1 MLPRVIGHRGAA
13 LAAPENTLAGLREA
27 ARQGC
32 RWVEIDV
39 RLTADD
45 GLVLMHDPTVDRTTT
60 ETGRVR
66 EFPLAQ
72 LAAMDAGTRFDA
84 AFAGEPVP
92 SLADAI
98 VAVHALDL
106 RLDIELKCEPG
117 ESFAAA
123 AALVALLGRVWRA
136 PEPPLVSSF
145 DPAALAAVRG
155 AAPDLPVAVVT
166 PTLADEWRPA
176 FDALGAV
183 SLHVGDRGL
192 TESPVRQLIAEGID
206 IAVYTV
212 NDAGRARE
220 LLSWGVGGVFSDCPG
235 AIAAAL

>member
-1 MLPRVIGHRGAA
+1 MPPRIVGHRGAA
-13 LAAPENTLAGLREA
+13 LDAPENTLAGLREA

-32 RWVEIDV
+32 RWVEVDA

-45 GLVLMHDPTVDRTTT
+45 GLVLMHDPTVDRTTM

-66 EFPLAQ
+66 EFSLAQ
-72 LAAMDAGTRFDA
+72 FAAMDSGARFDA

-92 SLADAI
+92 PLADAI
-98 VAVHALDL
+98 DTAHALDL

-117 ESFAAA
+117 ESAISAAV
-123 AALVALLGRVWRA
+123 LVREIGRTWRA
-136 PEPPLVSSF
+136 DEPPLISSF
-145 DPAALAAVRG
+145 DHAALSAVR
-155 AAPDLPVAVVT
+155 AARADLPVAVVT
-166 PTLADEWRPA
+166 PTLADDWRPA

-192 TESPVRQLIAEGID
+192 AESPVRRLTAEGID

-212 NDAGRARE
+212 NDADRARE
-220 LLSWGVGGVFSDCPG
+220 LFSWGVGGVFSDCPG